1 MIILSIVLTIL
12 ISLTII
18 TFAIKSI
25 NSIWTY
31 ISGITSLVCLTPMVF
46 ELLNKQ
52 YLKIKPEL
60 IIQTCIIISVFS
72 FAVFMF
78 YLLIWLREDPNEYV
92 IIRKNQFAVFL
103 LILLSISI
111 SCLILI
117 VIIKI
122 DYPNLNYREFIEFI
136 ERSND
141 ALDSFK

>member
-1 MIILSIVLTIL
+1 MTILYSVLIILV
-12 ISLTII
+12 SLTII

-31 ISGITSLVCLTPMVF
+31 ISGVASLAFLTPMVF

-60 IIQTCIIISVFS
+60 IIQTCIIINVFS
-72 FAVFMF
+72 FAVFML
-78 YLLIWLREDPNEYV
+78 YLLMWLREDPSEYV
-92 IIRKNQFAVFL
+92 IIRKKQIAVFL
-103 LILLSISI
+103 LILLAISI

-122 DYPNLNYREFIEFI
+122 DYPNHYYREFI
-136 ERSND
+136 ERSNV
-141 ALDSFK
+141 LLNSLK

>member
-103 LILLSISI
+103 LILLSISV

-122 DYPNLNYREFIEFI
+122 DYPNLNYREFIE
-136 ERSND
+136 RSND

>member
-1 MIILSIVLTIL
+1 
-12 ISLTII
+12 
-18 TFAIKSI
+18 
-25 NSIWTY
+25 
-31 ISGITSLVCLTPMVF
+31 MVF

-122 DYPNLNYREFIEFI
+122 DYPNLNYREFIE
-136 ERSND
+136 RSND

>member
-1 MIILSIVLTIL
+1 MIILYIVLIML
-12 ISLTII
+12 ISLTVI

-25 NSIWTY
+25 KSIWTY
-31 ISGITSLVCLTPMVF
+31 ISAIASLTCLTPIVF

-60 IIQTCIIISVFS
+60 IIQTCIIISGIS
-72 FAVFMF
+72 FALFMSE
-78 YLLIWLREDPNEYV
+78 LLVWIGEDPREYV
-92 IIRKNQFAVFL
+92 IIRKNIFAVFL

-122 DYPNLNYREFIEFI
+122 DYPNLNYREFIE
-136 ERSND
+136 RSNN
-141 ALDSFK
+141 AFNPLNY